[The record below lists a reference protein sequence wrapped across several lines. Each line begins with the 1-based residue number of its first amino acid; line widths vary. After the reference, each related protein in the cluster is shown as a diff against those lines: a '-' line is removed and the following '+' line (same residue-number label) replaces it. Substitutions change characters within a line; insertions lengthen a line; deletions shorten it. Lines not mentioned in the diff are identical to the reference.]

1 MSTRAFPILTALTLG
16 LAACGGHETKEEA
29 PAPALGPTRDV
40 QTAEVLRV
48 GETGEVAVPGTVRA
62 RQRAALAAR
71 IPASVAELPVQV
83 GQWVDAGAVVV
94 RLDDAALR
102 SALAAAEAGL
112 KAAQADLERTKALL
126 EKDAATPRELDE
138 MTARAAGA
146 EAQVTAARDSLS
158 YAVLR
163 APFAG
168 RVAARPVNLGDVV
181 DPGTTLIEIE
191 GRGGLE
197 VRASVDSQTAAL
209 LRPGTKVRALCDGQT
224 EPLEATITAVA
235 PAGDPTTH
243 RVEVKAA
250 VPKASGLRAGLFAR
264 LFVPAP
270 EGEARLRVPASA
282 VFARGGLNGLFVA
295 EEGKA
300 HLRWVALGARS
311 GDAVEIRAGLEPGER
326 CILDPA
332 GLADGTPI
340 RETTVAGNAAAAPAP
355 DADHAGATSAQVE
368 DDAEA
373 PGEER

>member
-1 MSTRAFPILTALTLG
+1 MSTRAFPILTALALG
-16 LAACGGHETKEEA
+16 LAACGGHETKEA
-29 PAPALGPTRDV
+29 PPPDLGPTRDV

-48 GETGEVAVPGTVRA
+48 GETGVVAVPGTVRA
-62 RQRAALAAR
+62 RQRAALSAR

-83 GQWVDAGAVVV
+83 GQWVEAGAIVV

-102 SALAAAEAGL
+102 AALAAAEAGL

-168 RVAARPVNLGDVV
+168 RVAVRPVNLGDVV
-181 DPGTTLIEIE
+181 NPGMTLIEIE
-191 GRGGLE
+191 GLGGLE
-197 VRASVDSQTAAL
+197 VRASVEPETAAL

-224 EPLEATITAVA
+224 ELLEATITAVA
-235 PAGDPTTH
+235 PSGDPTTH

-250 VPKASGLRAGLFAR
+250 VPKVNGLRAGLFAR

-295 EEGKA
+295 EDGKA
-300 HLRWVALGARS
+300 RLRWVALGARS

-340 RETTVAGNAAAAPAP
+340 RETKVASDAGEAPA
-355 DADHAGATSAQVE
+355 
-368 DDAEA
+368 
-373 PGEER
+373 EER